1 MTSLLLARTPAA
13 FWGMT
18 AAVANGMFRIALVPI
33 FVTPMFDQIL
43 MQNDVSGLVGLLA
56 RAGLIA
62 VIGSIMLFAQ
72 DALLGRAAAHVSA
85 FWRDKLYTSLL
96 QQPKL
101 PASSGALTGRIASD
115 LRDVDIYYQFGL
127 GTLVAESVAA
137 LAIVSLLLV
146 SDVRATLVLLLLAL
160 PLALVL
166 RMLGERLEQVT
177 THNQDAIEHVSAHLQ
192 EGLKH
197 HSTVRA
203 FGIQAFMRGR
213 LAPDNL
219 RAQHLASTRSKL
231 AAVQIPVAQVLVFAG
246 LMVMVSLLVTRVSMG
261 NLTAGQVVSY
271 ITLVALLSTP
281 VQLLPK
287 GYAMFKQARAAAV
300 RLHALAGDEII
311 VSKQEDVEIDEP
323 LRLELHNLTF
333 AYTPTDIPLYKNLSL
348 SLSSPGLVA
357 LRGPSGCGKTTLLQL
372 LLGFQ
377 TPTHGHMQLNQ
388 HHLTDV
394 PDAQRRQL
402 TGYLPQD
409 SLLFHGSLRDNLC
422 LGQTFSDDVLEGVL
436 TTVNLRAEFAAQGIT
451 LDSLL
456 GEDGA
461 GVSGGQRQRLALARL
476 ILRDPPMLL
485 LDEPSASLDDASEQV
500 IIHVLK
506 MLADRKLILVVAHR
520 PALIDAAD
528 TVISFKPNTGDAALV
543 DVEMSASSQQAAVP
557 I

>member
-13 FWGMT
+13 IWGML
-18 AAVANGMFRIALVPI
+18 AAVANGVFRIALVPI

-43 MQNDVSGLVGLLA
+43 IQSDVSGLVGLLS

-62 VIGSIMLFAQ
+62 VIGSVMLFAQ
-72 DALLGRAAAHVSA
+72 DALLGRTAAEVSA

-96 QQPKL
+96 NQPKL

-137 LAIVSLLLV
+137 LAIISMLLL
-146 SDVRATLVLLLLAL
+146 SDARATLVLLLLAL
-160 PLALVL
+160 PLAFVL
-166 RMLGERLEQVT
+166 RMLGERLERVT
-177 THNQDAIEHVSAHLQ
+177 THNQDAIEQVSAHLQ

-219 RAQHLASTRSKL
+219 WAQHLAASRSWL
-231 AAVQIPVAQVLVFAG
+231 AALQIPVAQVLVFGG
-246 LMVMVSLLVTRVSMG
+246 LMVMVSLLVTRVSAG
-261 NLTAGQVVSY
+261 TLTAGQVVSY

-287 GYAMFKQARAAAV
+287 GYAMFKQAKAAAV
-300 RLHALAGDEII
+300 RLRALVGDESITT
-311 VSKQEDVEIDEP
+311 VKEDVEVDDP
-323 LRLELHNLTF
+323 VRLELHNLTF
-333 AYTPTDIPLYKNLSL
+333 AYTPNDVPLYQNLTL
-348 SLSSPGLVA
+348 NLTSPGLVA

-377 TPTHGHMQLNQ
+377 MLTRGHIQLNQ
-388 HHLTDV
+388 HQLTNI
-394 PDAQRRQL
+394 PDIQRRQL
-402 TGYLPQD
+402 IGYLPQD
-409 SLLFHGSLRDNLC
+409 SLLFHGSLRENLC
-422 LGQTFSDDVLEGVL
+422 LGQVFLDDVLQDVL

-451 LDSLL
+451 LDSTL

-476 ILRDPPMLL
+476 ILRDPPILL
-485 LDEPSASLDDASEQV
+485 LDEPSASLDDASEQA
-500 IIHVLK
+500 IIQVLK
-506 MLADRKLILVVAHR
+506 MLARHKLILVVAHR
-520 PALIDAAD
+520 PALIEAAD
-528 TVISFKPNTGDAALV
+528 TVITFIPSKSGDTLA
-543 DVEMSASSQQAAVP
+543 DVEIALPSFETASV
-557 I
+557 